1 MEKRVHET
9 IFAFL
14 NLKFT
19 SGYTPNRFIEPRKS
33 TKTEPAAPNKRKMYL
48 DKTQRAEI
56 YSRYGQNAQDSGTA
70 ESQIAQFSFRISHL
84 TEHLKKNKKDYST
97 QLSLVKMVG
106 KRRDL
111 LNYLKQIDI
120 ARYRAIVE
128 KLNLRR

>member
-1 MEKRVHET
+1 
-9 IFAFL
+9 
-14 NLKFT
+14 
-19 SGYTPNRFIEPRKS
+19 
-33 TKTEPAAPNKRKMYL
+33 
-48 DKTQRAEI
+48 
-56 YSRYGQNAQDSGTA
+56 GQNAQDSGTA
-70 ESQIAQFSFRISHL
+70 ESQIAQFSFRSAHL

-120 ARYRAIVE
+120 ARYRAVIE

>member
-1 MEKRVHET
+1 LEFGPQSR
-9 IFAFL
+9 IFAI
-14 NLKFT
+14 LKFYKQQRPQPTAT
-19 SGYTPNRFIEPRKS
+19 S
-33 TKTEPAAPNKRKMYL
+33 AAPNKRKMYL
-48 DKTQRAEI
+48 DKTKRSEI
-56 YSRYGQNAQDSGTA
+56 YTQFGQNAQDSGTA
-70 ESQIAQFSFRISHL
+70 ESQIAQFSFRIAHL

-120 ARYRAIVE
+120 ARYRAVIE

>member
-1 MEKRVHET
+1 
-9 IFAFL
+9 
-14 NLKFT
+14 
-19 SGYTPNRFIEPRKS
+19 
-33 TKTEPAAPNKRKMYL
+33 MYL
-48 DKTQRAEI
+48 NKTQRAEI
-56 YSRYGQNAQDSGTA
+56 YSQYGQNAQDSGTA
-70 ESQIAQFSFRISHL
+70 ESQIAQFSFRIAHL
-84 TEHLKKNKKDYST
+84 TEHLKKNKKDFST

>member
-1 MEKRVHET
+1 
-9 IFAFL
+9 
-14 NLKFT
+14 
-19 SGYTPNRFIEPRKS
+19 
-33 TKTEPAAPNKRKMYL
+33 
-48 DKTQRAEI
+48 
-56 YSRYGQNAQDSGTA
+56 
-70 ESQIAQFSFRISHL
+70 
-84 TEHLKKNKKDYST
+84 ST

>member
-1 MEKRVHET
+1 
-9 IFAFL
+9 
-14 NLKFT
+14 
-19 SGYTPNRFIEPRKS
+19 
-33 TKTEPAAPNKRKMYL
+33 MYL
-48 DKTQRAEI
+48 DKTKREELYTQH
-56 YSRYGQNAQDSGTA
+56 GQNAQDSGTA

-111 LNYLKQIDI
+111 LNYLKHIDI
-120 ARYRAIVE
+120 ARYRAIIE

>member
-1 MEKRVHET
+1 
-9 IFAFL
+9 
-14 NLKFT
+14 
-19 SGYTPNRFIEPRKS
+19 
-33 TKTEPAAPNKRKMYL
+33 MYL

-56 YSRYGQNAQDSGTA
+56 YSLYGHNAQDSGTA

-97 QLSLVKMVG
+97 QHSLVKMVG